1 MRETLS
7 DFEALDTQP
16 YGINNGDAASHQSF
30 IDELDLTFDL
40 LVDEGLEVAAAYDA
54 LKPEGDRIQRTVV
67 IVGKNGKIIFRAQ
80 GAPPPGE
87 LLTAIS
93 NADDS

>member
-1 MRETLS
+1 MRETLA
-7 DFEALDTQP
+7 DFRARDTEP
-16 YGINNGDAASHQSF
+16 FGINGGDAESHQRF

-40 LVDEGLEVAAAYDA
+40 LVDEGLAVAEAYDA

-80 GAPPPGE
+80 GAPPPSE
-87 LLTAIS
+87 LLEAIDAA
-93 NADDS
+93 NDA